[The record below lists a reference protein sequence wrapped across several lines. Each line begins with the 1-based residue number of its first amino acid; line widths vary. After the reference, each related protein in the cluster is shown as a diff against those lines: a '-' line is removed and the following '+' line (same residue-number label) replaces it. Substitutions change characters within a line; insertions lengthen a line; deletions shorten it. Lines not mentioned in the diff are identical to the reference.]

1 VLLGLQATALEAGAE
16 VLKLSP
22 AEGRALEAAAPG
34 QALVHC
40 AGTRTLAEVVA
51 SREEERL
58 ATTKPEEIAERDQHE
73 SQDRQ
78 PSRSSSSSAAR
89 FTSPAT
95 ETETPRRGTAAPTTE
110 GTRRRAGA
118 VGDLF
123 RDVEPESGGPIPL
136 AGRRRT
142 TGL

>member
-1 VLLGLQATALEAGAE
+1 MLLGLQATALEAGAE

-58 ATTKPEEIAERDQHE
+58 ATTKPEEVAERE
-73 SQDRQ
+73 RLDRPDGQ
-78 PSRSSSSSAAR
+78 APPPAPQIVTSAPQKTATSGRQNAAALLGSS
-89 FTSPAT
+89 
-95 ETETPRRGTAAPTTE
+95 
-110 GTRRRAGA
+110 TRRTLLF
-118 VGDLF
+118 GDLF
-123 RDVEPESGGPIPL
+123 ADVEPEPRGPIPL
-136 AGRRRT
+136 ASRRRRT
-142 TGL
+142 SL